1 MLNAGGNIV
10 LYGDMDY
17 LSIHAKMKISKMI
30 LVASPPPI
38 YRMGV
43 HGEDGFHIGLDTIFM
58 LLPESTCHDAAQT
71 LFPFDIQI
79 TYWITGYWQSGH
91 GKDVEHMKNQT
102 EGKSVEKS
110 PGHKELE
117 KL

>member
-58 LLPESTCHDAAQT
+58 LPESTCYDAAQN

-79 TYWITGYWQSGH
+79 TCYWFTGYWQSGH
-91 GKDVEHMKNQT
+91 GKDAEHMKNQT
-102 EGKSVEKS
+102 EGKPEET
-110 PGHKELE
+110 PLGHKELE
-117 KL
+117 KP